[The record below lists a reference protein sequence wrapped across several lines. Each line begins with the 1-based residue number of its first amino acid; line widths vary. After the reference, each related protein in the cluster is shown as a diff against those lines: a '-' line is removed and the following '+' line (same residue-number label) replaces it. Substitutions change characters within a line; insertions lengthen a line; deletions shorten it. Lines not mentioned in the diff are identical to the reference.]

1 LRNSI
6 RLIQK
11 DVDLVKMAKMAA
23 ILLPDDSAPMAKSKQ
38 AIPIVK
44 ERRAS
49 IRIPASKV
57 IRYWTLR
64 TSTGQEVELV
74 DINVDDGIR
83 IKGRIMLKPGARL
96 RLMLDTPE
104 ASYDLGGSVRRCR
117 IVSIKEEE
125 ILYEAAVIL
134 DEILPLHL
142 NAVLHKVPRKPLFAW
157 LSIGKSVQV

>member
-1 LRNSI
+1 
-6 RLIQK
+6 
-11 DVDLVKMAKMAA
+11 MAKMAA
-23 ILLPDDSAPMAKSKQ
+23 ILLPDNSAPMAKSKQ

-57 IRYWTLR
+57 IRHRTLR
-64 TSTGQEVELV
+64 ASMGQEVELV

-83 IKGRIMLKPGARL
+83 IKGRIMLKPGARV

-117 IVSIKEEE
+117 IVSIKEE
-125 ILYEAAVIL
+125 IQYEAAVIL